1 MRKGS
6 TYFRVRSAVRALVV
20 SGVAVLPFYCLAPG
34 ENTSP
39 PTLPLD
45 VSLCSAPCGLTSLH
59 ADVFAQVEAREPL
72 CFNWHTCKPPPR
84 RAYRGFLRKGPVTG
98 YGGIASSLKELKEDY
113 KGIS

>member
-20 SGVAVLPFYCLAPG
+20 SGVAVLPFDCLAPG

-72 CFNWHTCKPPPR
+72 CFNWLFALTGIPVNHPLDGHTG
-84 RAYRGFLRKGPVTG
+84 AF
-98 YGGIASSLKELKEDY
+98 YGRDR
-113 KGIS
+113 